1 MGFSRFLLVLV
12 KEFRHV
18 VRNRRVL
25 FISLTMPVL
34 VMALVG
40 YAFSGDIKHVTLAIV
55 DEDKTPESR
64 ALTDLLQGS
73 DTFHLTQIALDR
85 NQAEAMI
92 RDDKVKVALVVPQ
105 GFQSDLRRGDAT
117 VYLLLDGSDP
127 VIAGMAGPTVEAVA
141 RSFSTGIKVN
151 VTSLILFNPKLRY
164 VDFLAPSIVGLITQ
178 FLPTFLMAISL
189 AGERERGTIEQLVVT
204 PIGGFELLMGKM
216 AAYVAIGCIEAGLA
230 LFVAVEL
237 FGLAIRGSVILVAAF
252 LLLFTVASISLG
264 ALSSVFAKNQI
275 QAIQQIIPV
284 IYVSIF
290 LSGVFYPLESMPSFL
305 RPISYL
311 IPLTYMNHAL
321 RALITK
327 GAGPQVVLTDFVALG
342 IYASTVLASAAI
354 LFKKRL
360 E

>member
-1 MGFSRFLLVLV
+1 
-12 KEFRHV
+12 
-18 VRNRRVL
+18 
-25 FISLTMPVL
+25 
-34 VMALVG
+34 
-40 YAFSGDIKHVTLAIV
+40 
-55 DEDKTPESR
+55 
-64 ALTDLLQGS
+64 
-73 DTFHLTQIALDR
+73 
-85 NQAEAMI
+85 MI
-92 RDDKVKVALVVPQ
+92 RDGKVKVALVVPQ

-141 RSFSTGIKVN
+141 RSFSRGIKVN

-327 GAGPQVVLTDFVALG
+327 GAGLQVVLTDFVALG
-342 IYASTVLASAAI
+342 IYASAVLALAVI